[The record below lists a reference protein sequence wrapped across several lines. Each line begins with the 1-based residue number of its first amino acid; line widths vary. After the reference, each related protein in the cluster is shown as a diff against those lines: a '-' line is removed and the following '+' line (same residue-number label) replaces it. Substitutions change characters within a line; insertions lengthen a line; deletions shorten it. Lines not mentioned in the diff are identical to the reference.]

1 MASAKKPKYTIMKNR
16 YCNVLHIKRN
26 GVIIEMA
33 SNLRAMAYMVIHSFR
48 SLVSFGLYGVF

>member
-1 MASAKKPKYTIMKNR
+1 MKNR

-33 SNLRAMAYMVIHSFR
+33 SNLRAMAYMVIYSFR